1 MNIHNDVE
9 FYELEK
15 VRFITKDACGLDI
28 AYAYED
34 MVFSEQGI
42 FIVQF
47 LDKKSTQ
54 FACWFNADIS
64 EDDEIKMFDSLAK
77 TASLNNA
84 SITYKGR
91 FIMNQKEGK
100 EEIDIQFD
108 N

>member
-1 MNIHNDVE
+1 MNASDIVE

-34 MVFSEQGI
+34 MVFSEHGI
-42 FIVQF
+42 FIFQF

-54 FACWFNADIS
+54 FACWFNAEIS
-64 EDDEIKMFDSLAK
+64 ENEEIKLFDSLTK

-91 FIMNQKEGK
+91 FFMTQKEGK
-100 EEIDIQFD
+100 EEIDIHFD